1 MKRIALGV
9 IAFSTMAGSAALA
22 ADLPPPAPMPRAP
35 AVYVPAPIPIY
46 TWTGFYIGG
55 NLGVGWQQGNLGDSL
70 GNTFG
75 TDNSIRGL
83 GGGQVG
89 VDYEFGNGVVVGA
102 EAMFDWRFNTNNT
115 INTTLVNPANTTAAV
130 TVNNQWLT
138 TATGKLGYA
147 WDRVMVYA
155 KGGGAWVGSSNP
167 TIAVG
172 GVAATIPSS
181 TSNWGWTVGAGAEY
195 AFYGGWS
202 ARIEYDYVGLTNQ
215 TFTVPATSPVLAN
228 DQFTFNNR
236 NIQMVTAGI
245 NYKFGGWG
253 W

>member
-1 MKRIALGV
+1 
-9 IAFSTMAGSAALA
+9 
-22 ADLPPPAPMPRAP
+22 
-35 AVYVPAPIPIY
+35 
-46 TWTGFYIGG
+46 
-55 NLGVGWQQGNLGDSL
+55 
-70 GNTFG
+70 
-75 TDNSIRGL
+75 
-83 GGGQVG
+83 
-89 VDYEFGNGVVVGA
+89 
-102 EAMFDWRFNTNNT
+102 
-115 INTTLVNPANTTAAV
+115 
-130 TVNNQWLT
+130 
-138 TATGKLGYA
+138 
-147 WDRVMVYA
+147 MVYA

-167 TIAVG
+167 RL
-172 GVAATIPSS
+172 PSRRGTFRHSCTS

-215 TFTVPATSPVLAN
+215 TFTVPATAAVLAN

>member
-1 MKRIALGV
+1 MKRFMIVGAFALL
-9 IAFSTMAGSAALA
+9 AGEQALA

-35 AVYVPAPIPIY
+35 AVYVPAPIPVY
-46 TWTGFYIGG
+46 NWTGFYIGG
-55 NLGVGWQQGNLGDSL
+55 NLGVGWQQGNLGDTL

-75 TDNSIRGL
+75 TDNSIKGL

-89 VDYEFGNGVVVGA
+89 VNYEFGNGVVVGA

-115 INTTLVNPANTTAAV
+115 SDTTLVGPAASTAPPAAI

-167 TIAVG
+167 TIAVD
-172 GVAATIPSS
+172 GVAATV
-181 TSNWGWTVGAGAEY
+181 TLLQHQQLGLDGWR
-195 AFYGGWS
+195 W
-202 ARIEYDYVGLTNQ
+202 R
-215 TFTVPATSPVLAN
+215 
-228 DQFTFNNR
+228 
-236 NIQMVTAGI
+236 
-245 NYKFGGWG
+245 
-253 W
+253 

>member
-1 MKRIALGV
+1 
-9 IAFSTMAGSAALA
+9 
-22 ADLPPPAPMPRAP
+22 
-35 AVYVPAPIPIY
+35 
-46 TWTGFYIGG
+46 
-55 NLGVGWQQGNLGDSL
+55 
-70 GNTFG
+70 
-75 TDNSIRGL
+75 
-83 GGGQVG
+83 
-89 VDYEFGNGVVVGA
+89 
-102 EAMFDWRFNTNNT
+102 MFDWRFNTNNT
-115 INTTLVNPANTTAAV
+115 INTTLVAPPGLAGTAAAV

-167 TIAVG
+167 TIAVN
-172 GVAATIPSS
+172 GVAQTVPSS

-215 TFTVPATSPVLAN
+215 TFTIPAGGRRHLPV